1 MTSNKSIVESLKK
14 EVLTIKQCSAEECKK
29 VDQRISAMY
38 QILKDEGSRI
48 KSEIQNSNLKQA
60 QVMSD
65 MTKDVEEHT
74 RQMSAFGKQIR
85 EVLNRRQL
93 EEFLNIT
100 PKVRQAISD
109 TSMVLFTVPNYECTH
124 FQDGVVCNK
133 KLSKL
138 IGKVHNPEKNR
149 YECSLDNNPASGINK
164 KAHKFA
170 VNKDFLQDSDDDDVE
185 DYECNPNISVVHFN
199 RGGRNQFECSFD
211 VIYGDQHSPF
221 NEVLGNQDP
230 LSQFYT
236 IQGVVWR
243 VECVLMSTFKP
254 RLLVNRYVK
263 LQLHSPSVKCRAIF
277 KLKIININDSESLI
291 NEGEHFFS
299 NNGKDSL
306 LSGNSVSHTVTR
318 KTISGQK
325 EDIWKHGN
333 YFRANIS
340 YPDSMKKT
348 ISEQTG
354 NIRKHSTKMG
364 QYTPRKAPSQGDN
377 YVPFR
382 SCDSMEDS
390 YVWDQLES
398 DYILN
403 PRYGFINS
411 NNQVT
416 IQVIFSSI
424 DCLK

>member
-14 EVLTIKQCSAEECKK
+14 DVLTINQCSAEECKK

-124 FQDGVVCNK
+124 FQDGVVCK

-138 IGKVHNPEKNR
+138 IGKVHKPEKNR
-149 YECSLDNNPASGINK
+149 YEWSLDNNPAPGINK

-170 VNKDFLQDSDDDDVE
+170 VNKDSDDDDVE

-211 VIYGDQHSPF
+211 VIYGDQYSPF

-230 LSQFYT
+230 LSQCYT

-243 VECVLMSTFKP
+243 VECVLMSRFKP
-254 RLLVNRYVK
+254 RYPRNRYVK
-263 LQLHSPSVKCRAIF
+263 LQLHSPGVKCRAIF
-277 KLKIININDSESLI
+277 KLKIININDSVSLI

-299 NNGKDSL
+299 NNGKDNL
-306 LSGNSVSHTVTR
+306 LSGNSVSHPVTR

-325 EDIWKHGN
+325 EDIWN

-340 YPDSMKKT
+340 YPGSDSMKKT

-354 NIRKHSTKMG
+354 NIRNHSTKMG
-364 QYTPRKAPSQGDN
+364 QYTLRKAPSQDDN

-382 SCDSMEDS
+382 ACDSMEDS

-398 DYILN
+398 DYILS
-403 PRYGFINS
+403 PRRGFINS
-411 NNQVT
+411 NNQIT

-424 DCLK
+424 DYED